1 MSLAAGSTGRVSGF
15 GFQVSGKAPVR
26 GARRLAGC
34 GFPPDIAASPIETT
48 RRALSPAAKRG
59 MPRSKAHRAET
70 HRAETH
76 RAETHR
82 AETHRGEARR
92 GETRRWDEARRDG
105 MRHWHISMAGK
116 VCRSLNF
123 IPNGGR

>member
-70 HRAETH
+70 HR
-76 RAETHR
+76 
-82 AETHRGEARR
+82 GEARR